1 MALDGVGPSI
11 ARGNQKQNG
20 NCADLPEAAMTISQD
35 NTNIGTNYM
44 QHTLAIDFVPQH
56 NLVLNA
62 TYYRYRQKDG
72 VIGPV
77 DWQNR
82 LRLNFLVNF

>member
-1 MALDGVGPSI
+1 
-11 ARGNQKQNG
+11 
-20 NCADLPEAAMTISQD
+20 
-35 NTNIGTNYM
+35 M
-44 QHTLAIDFVPQH
+44 QHTLAIDFVPKH